1 MTIAIDWDVKHQ
13 TKQTKSQ
20 GLAKFVLFRL
30 SVGCVPWTGATR
42 TMISALR
49 QENKKV
55 WLGELTIST

>member
-30 SVGCVPWTGATR
+30 SVGFVPWAEATR
-42 TMISALR
+42 TVISALR
-49 QENKKV
+49 QENKKSV
-55 WLGELTIST
+55 VR